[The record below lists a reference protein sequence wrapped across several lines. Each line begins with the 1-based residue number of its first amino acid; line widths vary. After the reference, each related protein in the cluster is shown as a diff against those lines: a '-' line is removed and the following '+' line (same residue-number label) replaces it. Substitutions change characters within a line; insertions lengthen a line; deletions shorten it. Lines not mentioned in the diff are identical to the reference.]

1 MLEKIRPT
9 PDTLIKWRKRY
20 NYSQQELANHLKQ
33 SLEQIQKW
41 EDGTEKIPI
50 SVHLS
55 LHDPDFIW

>member
-9 PDTLIKWRKRY
+9 PDTLIKWRKHY

-50 SVHLS
+50 LVHLS